1 MSPKLYYNEERE
13 PDLPPSNA
21 VFLCNVPAPVRHHPN
36 IIQSFHPSMFH
47 SSTVIAG
54 PEGLRSP
61 FCRISSLKEKDRV
74 TTPSGQ
80 SGTWRRSLPV
90 PNLNLPLIPL
100 RKAANLRSRASRR
113 SLPVRR
119 RSDRVLQIGSDGRL
133 VHLHVARVWVPQ
145 QHLFVVQVIGPSLL
159 LHT

>member
-36 IIQSFHPSMFH
+36 IMQSFHPSIFH

-54 PEGLRSP
+54 PEGLRRP
-61 FCRISSLKEKDRV
+61 FRRISSLKEKDRV

-90 PNLNLPLIPL
+90 PNLE
-100 RKAANLRSRASRR
+100 STT
-113 SLPVRR
+113 
-119 RSDRVLQIGSDGRL
+119 
-133 VHLHVARVWVPQ
+133 
-145 QHLFVVQVIGPSLL
+145 GPSSESRQSAQPGEQEEPSSPEA
-159 LHT
+159 